1 MMSSELPDP
10 KTVFVV
16 HGRNMAARDALF
28 QFLRAIGLRP
38 LEWSQ
43 AVKLT
48 GRGAPYIGE
57 ILDHAFAAA
66 QAVVVLLTPDEITY
80 LRREYSRDDADPDF
94 APAAQ
99 ARPNVLFEAG
109 MAFGRHPDRT
119 ILIEFGE
126 VRPFSDIAGRHSIRL
141 DESAATRKELA
152 ERLRTA
158 ECDVDLDGADWLTA
172 GDLTPPPAPGAG
184 LPLGRRVP
192 AAGGSGV
199 RIDATYIDRG
209 KGSGR
214 LQITNH
220 SPFAIHDLSFEVPH
234 EAGPSFHVFAD
245 DLPVAKLPSGKS
257 VAFIA
262 SRSMGGGASHF
273 EIKVTGKTPDG
284 DPIAEEA
291 FVSLT
296 G

>member
-1 MMSSELPDP
+1 MNSDLPDP

-16 HGRNMAARDALF
+16 HGRNMVARDALF

-141 DESAATRKELA
+141 DESAETRKELA

-158 ECDVDLDGADWLTA
+158 ECDVDLTGANWLTA

-184 LPLGRRVP
+184 LRLGRRVP
-192 AAGGSGV
+192 TAAAGGV
-199 RIDATYIDRG
+199 RIDATYLDRG

-214 LQITNH
+214 LQITNN
-220 SPFAIHDLSFEVPH
+220 SPFAIHDLSFEVPD
-234 EAGPSFHVFAD
+234 EAGPSFHVVAD
-245 DLPVAKLPSGKS
+245 DLPVAKLPPGKS

-284 DPIAEEA
+284 DSIIEEA